1 MLLLGPDLFK
11 LSQCKWRLLECELE
25 PREIWGLLCFQK
37 SYGPFSQWGLQVESC
52 RSSLLLCLPAENR
65 VSLTHS

>member
-37 SYGPFSQWGLQVESC
+37 SYGPFSQWVCRWRAVEVLCSC
-52 RSSLLLCLPAENR
+52 VSQPRAGSL
-65 VSLTHS
+65 